1 MRRQLSGLVNRLL
14 WICFLAAGFYI
25 LFAGGQKFLQCDPV
39 ALLKA
44 ESEYAQRML
53 RREAARFLYPGL
65 FFAGMEGRE
74 SASLFSDYVDWALG
88 MHPLTKLSY
97 AAADE
102 STAESAV
109 TWEML
114 NSGSSG
120 DENELDE
127 TGEEYDLA
135 LLAEEEN
142 ASVAGYSNV
151 EQPTET
157 EESAAAQ
164 AGQIYSLEDL
174 SDFDYLLSNFY
185 TVESNTMVTAEDLNA
200 EELLAKDMT
209 IDKDVDGPQ
218 ILIYHTHSQEGFVDS
233 VPGDN
238 STTIVGVGA
247 YLKELLEEKGY
258 SVMHVTSVYDLID
271 GELDRSEAYS
281 RAAEEI
287 SAILE
292 EYPSIQAV
300 IDLHRDG
307 VDEGTRLVAEIDGK
321 TVARFMFFNG
331 LSRTKNGNI
340 DYLYNPYVED
350 NLALTLQLKLQ
361 CEQYYPGL
369 SRNIYLK
376 SLRYNLHLSD
386 KALLIEAGAQT
397 NTLEEVMNTME
408 PLADVL
414 DKVFSF

>member
-1 MRRQLSGLVNRLL
+1 MRQQLTGLVNRLL
-14 WICFLAAGFYI
+14 WISFLAAGFYI
-25 LFAGGQKFLQCDPV
+25 LFAGGQKFLHDSPEE
-39 ALLKA
+39 LLKE
-44 ESEYAQRML
+44 ESGSIQRAL
-53 RREAARFLYPGL
+53 SREATRFLYPV
-65 FFAGMEGRE
+65 FFYAGEGE
-74 SASLFSDYVDWALG
+74 PEDAALFSRYVDWVLK

-97 AAADE
+97 AAEEGASQ
-102 STAESAV
+102 STV

-114 NSGSSG
+114 ISGGSN

-135 LLAEEEN
+135 SMAEEEN
-142 ASVAGYSNV
+142 ALVSVYPEQ

-157 EESAAAQ
+157 GESTAAS
-164 AGQIYSLEDL
+164 AGQIYSLEEL
-174 SDFDYLLSNFY
+174 SDFDYLLGSFY
-185 TVESNTMVTAEDLNA
+185 TVESNTMVTEADLNA
-200 EELLAKDMT
+200 EKLLAKDMT
-209 IDKDVDGPQ
+209 IDKDADGLQ

-238 STTIVGVGA
+238 STTIVGVGT
-247 YLKELLEEKGY
+247 YLAELLEEKGY
-258 SVMHVTSVYDLID
+258 QVLHVTSVYDLID

-287 SAILE
+287 SGILK

-307 VDEGTRLVAEIDGK
+307 VDEGTRLVTEINGK
-321 TVARFMFFNG
+321 IMARFMFFNG

-340 DYLYNPYVED
+340 DYLYNPYIED

-414 DKVFSF
+414 DRVFGS

>member
-25 LFAGGQKFLQCDPV
+25 LLAGGRKFLQDEAG
-39 ALLKA
+39 ALLRE
-44 ESEYAQRML
+44 ESRSIQRSIC
-53 RREAARFLYPGL
+53 REAARFLYPGL
-65 FFAGMEGRE
+65 FYTSGEEQEDAT
-74 SASLFSDYVDWALG
+74 LFSRYIDWTLR
-88 MHPLTKLSY
+88 MHPLRKLSY
-97 AAADE
+97 AADANP
-102 STAESAV
+102 AESEV
-109 TWEML
+109 TWEIR
-114 NSGSSG
+114 NSE
-120 DENELDE
+120 DENERDE
-127 TGEEYDLA
+127 TGEEDELA
-135 LLAEEEN
+135 SLAEEEN
-142 ASVAGYSNV
+142 ASFSWLPDS
-151 EQPTET
+151 EQPMET
-157 EESAAAQ
+157 EESTPAQ
-164 AGQIYSLEDL
+164 AGQIYSLEEL

-185 TVESNTMVTAEDLNA
+185 TVESNTIVTAEDLNA
-200 EELLAKDMT
+200 EKLLAKNMT
-209 IDKDVDGPQ
+209 IDKEVDGPQ

-258 SVMHVTSVYDLID
+258 RVLHVTSVYDLID

-287 SAILE
+287 SVILE

-307 VDEGTRLVAEIDGK
+307 VDEGMRLVTEIDGK

-340 DYLYNPYVED
+340 DYLYNPYIED

-386 KALLIEAGAQT
+386 KALLIEAGVQT

-414 DKVFSF
+414 DLVFGS